1 LSTLRNIVLASLLLS
16 ASALAQ
22 QPQEPTV
29 TFRLPKSLA
38 DQLERI
44 VGSVR
49 SSDAAFVYVAVQ
61 NAITAQANAD
71 QQASIAAYNK
81 SLLDK
86 HDADLAKAKEDA
98 KPVAPAT
105 PPE

>member
-1 LSTLRNIVLASLLLS
+1 
-16 ASALAQ
+16 
-22 QPQEPTV
+22 
-29 TFRLPKSLA
+29 
-38 DQLERI
+38 
-44 VGSVR
+44 
-49 SSDAAFVYVAVQ
+49 VAVQ